1 MLSPGQQIKGKH
13 SMADWGRILV
23 GLGLTLVVVGLVFV
37 LGGKLGLGHL
47 PGDWTLRRG
56 GWTFMFPLA
65 TSIIASIVLTL
76 VLNLL
81 LRKK

>member
-1 MLSPGQQIKGKH
+1 MG
-13 SMADWGRILV
+13 DWGRIFI
-23 GLGLTLVVVGLVFV
+23 GLGLTLVIVGLVFV

-56 GWTFMFPLA
+56 GWTFAFPLA
-65 TSIIASIVLTL
+65 TSLIASIVLTL

>member
-1 MLSPGQQIKGKH
+1 
-13 SMADWGRILV
+13 MADWGRIFI

-47 PGDWTLRRG
+47 PGDWMLRRG
-56 GWTFMFPLA
+56 GWTFAFPLA
-65 TSIIASIVLTL
+65 TSLLASIVLTL